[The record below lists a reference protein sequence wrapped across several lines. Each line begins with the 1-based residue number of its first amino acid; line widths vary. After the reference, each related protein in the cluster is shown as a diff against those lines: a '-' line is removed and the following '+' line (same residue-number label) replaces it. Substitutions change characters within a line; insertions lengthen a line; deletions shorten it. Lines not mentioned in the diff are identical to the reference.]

1 MKIIAVV
8 KLYKLILLVIL
19 TFLLTAC
26 GGGGD
31 SSGGGGESPNAGIYT
46 DSTTRIISG
55 KR

>member
-1 MKIIAVV
+1 MRIIAVV

-26 GGGGD
+26 GGGD
-31 SSGGGGESPNAGIYT
+31 SSSGGGESPNAGIYT
-46 DSTTRIISG
+46 GSTTRIISG